1 MRPLVVF
8 ILPFALGAQTHLME
22 PPQRGVKTD
31 DRIAV
36 LSKQM
41 AARPS
46 PATEGLLAKAYIQK
60 MRETVDFGYLARASE
75 MVENILAHDGGNY
88 EALRLRS
95 EIAMERH
102 EFEHV
107 AEYSAEIIKFA
118 PADAWSWGML
128 GDAQMELGEYDR
140 ARDAYRK
147 MVSLRPNLSS
157 YNRLAWYE
165 FVTGNAEGAIALM
178 RSAIAGDSD
187 SAENTAWCL
196 ADLGRIQFKLGR
208 LGDAEASYRQA
219 LVEFAGYYPALAGM
233 GQIET
238 AQGKNELAMDHY
250 KRAQAAVPL
259 PEYAAALE
267 ALYRRMGKPGEAR
280 KQQELID
287 VIDTMAKAANEKVN
301 RNMAIVYADEDR
313 QLERALELAENEIAV
328 RPDVYTHDA
337 LAWVLYKL
345 KRYAEAAKNS
355 EKALA
360 LGTPEPLFYYHAGMI
375 GAAQGRREEAQT
387 NLKKALAL
395 NPEFDPVQ
403 APMARK
409 TLLQR

>member
-1 MRPLVVF
+1 MRALPLLA
-8 ILPFALGAQTHLME
+8 LPFTLWAQTRLTE

-31 DRIAV
+31 DRIAM
-36 LSKQM
+36 LSKQA

-46 PATEGLLAKAYIQK
+46 PATQALLAKAYIQK

-75 MVENILAHDGGNY
+75 IVENILTHDGGNY

-102 EFEHV
+102 EFQHV

-118 PADAWSWGML
+118 PDDAWSWGTL
-128 GDAQMELGEYDR
+128 GDAQMELGEYGR

-165 FVTGNAEGAIALM
+165 FVTGNAQGAIQLM

-187 SAENTAWCL
+187 SPENTAWCL
-196 ADLGRIQFKLGR
+196 ADLGRIQFKVGL
-208 LGDAEASYRQA
+208 LADAEASYRKA
-219 LVEFAGYYPALAGM
+219 LAEFAGYYPALAGL

-238 AQGKNELAMDHY
+238 AQGKNELAIDNY

-267 ALYRRMGKPGEAR
+267 VLYKRTGKPAEAR

-287 VIDTMAKAANEKVN
+287 VIDKMAKAANEKVN
-301 RNMAIVYADEDR
+301 RNMAILYADEDR
-313 QLERALELAENEIAV
+313 QLDRALELVQNEIAV

-345 KRYAEAAKNS
+345 KRYPEAGQNSKN
-355 EKALA
+355 ALA
-360 LGTPEPLFYYHAGMI
+360 LGTPDPLFYYHAGMI
-375 GAAQGRREEAQT
+375 AAAQGEHGEARA
-387 NLKKALAL
+387 NLTKALAL
-395 NPEFDPVQ
+395 NPEFDPAQ
-403 APMARK
+403 APIARK